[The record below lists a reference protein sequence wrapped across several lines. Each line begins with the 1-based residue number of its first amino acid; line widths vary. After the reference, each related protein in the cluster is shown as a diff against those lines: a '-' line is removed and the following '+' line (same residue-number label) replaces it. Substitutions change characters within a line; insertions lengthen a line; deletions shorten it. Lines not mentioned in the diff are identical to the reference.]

1 MWLLDPTVTHLN
13 HGSYGACPR
22 PVIEAWQ
29 EWQRELER
37 SPTELLARRL
47 EGLLDSVRAALGEL
61 VGARPADLALVRNAT
76 SGLNAAIRS
85 LALGPTDEVLTTAHE
100 YGALVKAWNAVGAR
114 LVVAEPDALAGAIG
128 PRTRAVFASHITSDT
143 AQVLPV
149 AEICAAARRAGVLA
163 IVDGAHVPGHLPL
176 DLGHLGADVYAG
188 NCHKWLCAPK
198 GSAFLWARSERHRWL
213 EPVVTSWGWAPDAEL
228 AAKHEWQGTFD
239 PSAWLT
245 IPTAIET
252 WRGFDL
258 ERCRAVAERGRELL
272 PPTEGIPAPQMWTT
286 QLPPGDAPGLKERL
300 FDLHHIEVPVH
311 EWNGRRLLRVSIAPY
326 NDDRDVDRLV
336 EALRAEGAIGDE

>member
-13 HGSYGACPR
+13 HGSYGACPQ
-22 PVIEAWQ
+22 PVIDAWQ

-47 EGLLDSVRAALGEL
+47 APLLDDVRDALGDL
-61 VGARPADLALVRNAT
+61 VGARPEHLALVRNAT

-85 LALGPTDEVLTTAHE
+85 LALGPDDEVLATGHE
-100 YGALVKAWNAVGAR
+100 YGALVKAWEALGAR
-114 LVVAEPDALAGAIG
+114 LVVVEPDVLAASIG
-128 PRTRAVFASHITSDT
+128 PRTRVVFVSHVTSDT

-149 AEICAAARRAGVLA
+149 AEISAAARAAGALS
-163 IVDGAHVPGHLPL
+163 IVDGAHVPGHLEL
-176 DLGHLGADVYAG
+176 DLEALGADVYAG

-198 GSAFLWARSERHRWL
+198 GSAFLWARPEHHRWL
-213 EPVVTSWGWAPDAEL
+213 EPVVTSWGWSPDADF

-245 IPTAIET
+245 IPTAIDA

-258 ERCRAVAERGRELL
+258 DRCRAIAERGRTSL
-272 PPTEGIPAPQMWTT
+272 PPIEGMPAPQMWATE
-286 QLPPGDAPGLKERL
+286 LEPGDAPGLQARL
-300 FDLHHIEVPVH
+300 FDEHRIEVPVH
-311 EWNGRRLLRVSIAPY
+311 EWHGRRLLRVSIAPY
-326 NDDRDVDRLV
+326 NTDADVDRLV
-336 EALRAEGAIGDE
+336 IALARERRL